1 VRLELTRKTDLAVK
15 ALCALSPDGRIKGA
29 RLAERVG
36 TTPGFVAQ
44 VVMPLVDR
52 GWIGSV
58 PGPTGGYHLATP
70 LTEITVLDVIEALE
84 GPTIT
89 GRCVLDDGPCP
100 HSEICAMHEPWTR
113 ARSALM
119 QELAATTLDSMEPVA
134 GRR

>member
-1 VRLELTRKTDLAVK
+1 MRLELTRKTDLAVK
-15 ALCALSPDGRIKGA
+15 ALCALSSAERVKGA
-29 RLAERVG
+29 RLAEAIG

-44 VVMPLVDR
+44 VMMPLVDR

-58 PGPTGGYHLATP
+58 PGPTGGYHLATR
-70 LTEITVLDVIEALE
+70 LEDITVLDVIEALE

-119 QELAATTLDSMEPVA
+119 QELAATSLASMNPLHS
-134 GRR
+134 RS